1 MNQKL
6 AREIRFNLRNDIEY
20 FGANTEN
27 RSDGSFRPVEYSYDF
42 EKNRYVKTRKGV
54 PFRYSADSPRRIYRK
69 RKESLKR
76 DVRNGVPFYYAMG
89 FMIEKEIS
97 MYGEQPA
104 QLSLNQ
110 E

>member
-20 FGANTEN
+20 FSANTEN

-42 EKNRYVKTRKGV
+42 EKNRYVKTGKGI
-54 PFRYSADSPRRIYRK
+54 PFRYSADSPRKIYRD
-69 RKESLKR
+69 RKQAYKKDIS
-76 DVRNGVPFYYAMG
+76 DGIPFEEAIC
-89 FMIEKEIS
+89 FLIEPQIS
-97 MYGEQPA
+97 QYENLP
-104 QLSLNQ
+104 